1 MASPC
6 DNCGEPATVHLTRI
20 VGKEKHKVHLCQQ
33 CADKQDLLKK
43 QVLQI
48 HNVLHALM
56 GPMPLATLACP
67 ACRIQFMEFR
77 NIGRLGCPHD
87 YDSLRQGLEEIIRRL
102 QGSRKHVGK
111 RPSFPTASGET
122 NRVLVTLRRELQEAI
137 QAEDYAQAALLRDQI
152 KNSMQT
158 IQETLP

>member
-1 MASPC
+1 MSSPC

-20 VGKEKHKVHLCQQ
+20 VGKEKQRVHLCQN

-77 NIGRLGCPHD
+77 NQGRLGCPHD
-87 YDSLRQGLEEIIRRL
+87 YDSLRQGLEDIIRRL
-102 QGSRKHVGK
+102 QGSKKHNGK
-111 RPSFPTASGET
+111 RPKGKIPGTTEI
-122 NRVLVTLRRELQEAI
+122 VEVVTLRRQLQEAI
-137 QAEDYAQAALLRDQI
+137 QAEDYSGASRLRD
-152 KNSMQT
+152 T
-158 IQETLP
+158 IRGLVEHFQGMSG

>member
-102 QGSRKHVGK
+102 QGARKHIGK
-111 RPSFPTASGET
+111 RPSLLRADTEA
-122 NRVLVTLRRELQEAI
+122 NRVVVTLRRELQEAV
-137 QAEDYAQAALLRDQI
+137 QAEDYGQAVLLRDQI
-152 KNSMQT
+152 RNAMQT
-158 IQETLP
+158 IQESQ

>member
-1 MASPC
+1 MLKRYGWFPIQILFGFGDIWTA
-6 DNCGEPATVHLTRI
+6 
-20 VGKEKHKVHLCQQ
+20 
-33 CADKQDLLKK
+33 LLG
-43 QVLQI
+43 V
-48 HNVLHALM
+48 V
-56 GPMPLATLACP
+56 
-67 ACRIQFMEFR
+67 
-77 NIGRLGCPHD
+77 
-87 YDSLRQGLEEIIRRL
+87 LRQGLEEIIRRL

-111 RPSFPTASGET
+111 RPSFPTASGEA